1 MAFNAWHALAAHRP
15 LGGVMRARRVA
26 YAASTAF
33 RSARNGCPLH
43 EPGAA
48 GTPLP

>member
-1 MAFNAWHALAAHRP
+1 
-15 LGGVMRARRVA
+15 VMRARRVA
-26 YAASTAF
+26 YAASASF